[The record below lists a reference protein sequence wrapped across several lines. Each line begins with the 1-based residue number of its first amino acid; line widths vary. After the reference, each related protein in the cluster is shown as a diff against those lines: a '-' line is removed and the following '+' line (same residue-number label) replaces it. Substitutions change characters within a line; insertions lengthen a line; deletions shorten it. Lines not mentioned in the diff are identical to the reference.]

1 MINPKTTPTK
11 QISIRLPARDHERL
25 VRESEK
31 QGATVAEV
39 ARQRI
44 QLAEQQLEL
53 RDLLSSLL
61 KHITKANFFVTSSV
75 AGLDAQERQAALLKA
90 EKLLGRKI

>member
-1 MINPKTTPTK
+1 MRNSSSTPTK

-44 QLAEQQLEL
+44 QMAEQQIEL
-53 RDLLSSLL
+53 KDLLSSLL
-61 KHITKANFFVTSSV
+61 KHITRANLFVTSSV
-75 AGLDAQERQAALLKA
+75 AGLDAQERQEALLKA
-90 EKLLGRKI
+90 EKLLGREI